1 MSTVAST
8 KTMQVLNPTGQANVP
23 EVAMAPRLDS
33 LEGKVVGLL
42 DNTKANADVFLSRVE
57 ELLREKFRVAEI
69 IRWRKPTA
77 SRAMPD
83 RVLEQLT
90 ARCDLVI
97 NAFGD

>member
-1 MSTVAST
+1 MSAVAT
-8 KTMQVLNPTGQANVP
+8 GKTIQVLNPTGKANVP
-23 EVAMAPRLDS
+23 EVAMAPRPDS

-69 IRWRKPTA
+69 MRRRKPTA

-83 RVLEQLT
+83 GMLEELT
-90 ARCDLVI
+90 TRCDLVI